1 MRSIANRTGGWLL
14 MAGLLLMQSNAS
26 PVLAADSFPGNWKM
40 NPAKGHITGQV
51 YKILPAGD
59 SAYRFDN
66 GSGSPTFVPADG
78 RPQTYPSGGT
88 VFLKKMN
95 DQTFLFVLKKS
106 TEYRRTM
113 TVQDDVMK
121 WDEDQQLQNGNH
133 VKFQSEFRRRGAG
146 HGIAGEWHGEGG
158 SLLST
163 G

>member
-1 MRSIANRTGGWLL
+1 MRSIAKQTGRWLL

-78 RPQTYPSGGT
+78 RPQTVSIRRYGLPQEDERSDVSVRT
-88 VFLKKMN
+88 QKKYGI
-95 DQTFLFVLKKS
+95 QK
-106 TEYRRTM
+106 
-113 TVQDDVMK
+113 DD
-121 WDEDQQLQNGNH
+121 DR
-133 VKFQSEFRRRGAG
+133 SRRRYEMG
-146 HGIAGEWHGEGG
+146 
-158 SLLST
+158 
-163 G
+163 